1 MYSDNIFKTT
11 SENCNIEYTNDYKS
25 LFKNFTKNSVV
36 FIDEVV
42 HDLYGLPFED
52 PLMYFITPKSE
63 NAKTIEYYSEVTSK
77 MCKNKVDMH
86 TTVVAVGGGTVNDIA
101 GFVAGT
107 YKRGVKF
114 VSVPTTLL
122 AMVDACISF
131 KQAINTSHGKNQL
144 GLYKVPEK
152 IIIDENFLKTLEP
165 RFISDGYAE
174 IIKHALC
181 ESDELVHKLLNLDKN
196 VILPTI
202 KLKRNHVQL
211 DSFEMDPMLQY
222 GHQIGHGIEF
232 ISNER
237 YFHGE
242 CVNIG
247 MIGTAFVDQDYKL
260 IEKIKTLSDM
270 YNLPKTFVTNGE
282 YQLKDIIKLMYYD
295 KSVKNGI
302 VHFYQVSSGSNKPV
316 SDEQIKKGLNYVCR
330 DRYIF
335 KNGYEMPKNIFG
347 TFQITSGSVYQA
359 IKVGYRAFDCAYYYQ
374 NEKMIGEE
382 IKQALDDGLCTRD
395 ELFIIGK
402 LWNNQHDIVEYA
414 CKNSLKLLGLD
425 YFDLYLIH
433 WPVRYNGFEDVVGT
447 PTDIK
452 KVYGD
457 MKKLKGN
464 LCRNIGVSNFDIEH
478 LEGIDPVVNQVE
490 FHPYYRNDKLKRY
503 CDSKGILTM
512 AYSPLSPTFCQE
524 HSPTDA
530 IKWVLQEGAAVIVK
544 SNNPEHMKENLYI
557 TNEIKENM
565 FLKKIIKTVNIRK

>member
-1 MYSDNIFKTT
+1 MYAENICRTLT
-11 SENCNIEYTNDYKS
+11 ESCRIEYTNDYRS

-52 PLMYFITPKSE
+52 PLLYFVTPKSE
-63 NAKTIEYYSEVTSK
+63 NAKTIEYYSEVTTT
-77 MCKNKVDMH
+77 MCKNKIDMY
-86 TTVVAVGGGTVNDIA
+86 TTIVAVGGGTVNDIA

-152 IIIDENFLKTLEP
+152 IIIDETFLKTLEP

-174 IIKHALC
+174 IIKHAVC
-181 ESDELVHKLLNLDKN
+181 ESNELVQKLLDFNKD

-202 KLKRNHVQL
+202 KLKRDHVQC

-232 ISNER
+232 LSKER

-247 MIGTAFVDQDYKL
+247 MIGTAFVDQDYEL
-260 IEKIKTLSDM
+260 IEKLKTFSDM
-270 YNLPKTFVTNGE
+270 YNLPKTFITNGE

-295 KSVKNGI
+295 KSVKNGV
-302 VHFYQVSSGSNKPV
+302 VHFYQVSSRSNNPV
-316 SDEQIKKGLNYVCR
+316 SDDQIKMGLNYVCR

-335 KNGYEMPKNIFG
+335 KNGYEMPKSIFG
-347 TFQITSGSVYQA
+347 TFKIKADSVYQA

-374 NEKMIGEE
+374 NEEMIGQE
-382 IKQALDDGLCTRD
+382 IKRALDYGLCTRE

-402 LWNNQHDIVEYA
+402 LWNNQHDVVEDA
-414 CKNSLKLLGLD
+414 CKKSLSRLGLE

-433 WPVRYNGFEDVVGT
+433 WPVKYTNFEDDVGYT
-447 PTDIK
+447 TDIK

-457 MKKLKGN
+457 MKKLEGT

-478 LEGIDPVVNQVE
+478 LEGIDPVVNQIE
-490 FHPYYRNDKLKRY
+490 FHPYYRNEKLKEY
-503 CDSKGILTM
+503 CDSRGILTM
-512 AYSPLSPTFCQE
+512 AYSPLSPTFCKE

-544 SNNPEHMKENLYI
+544 SDNPDHMKENLYI
-557 TNEIKENM
+557 KHEIKENM
-565 FLKKIIKTVNIRK
+565 FEKKILKTVNIRQ